1 MNGDFKTDITRDT
14 FQPFRHFSR
23 VLMQQGRVQLDADWN
38 EQVDILLH
46 YLRIFI
52 GDVIG
57 PYPGAGAGDSFQVG
71 KPPVGAK
78 TTKSKRAAAKSAK
91 AADTL
96 QPGQYQLLI
105 QKGHYYVDGI
115 LCEND
120 DEDNDYTFSIP
131 SSLIPSPA
139 TGTSTN
145 HVIATYFI
153 YLDVWEREVTY
164 LEDALIR
171 EVALGGPDTTTRSKV
186 VWQVTAIDPQKTGP
200 NPPDPTDTKKYTNAN
215 GDFLLQQFI
224 TDWETQ
230 LKNWKYGDHGHLK
243 AQTVEPPAT
252 GQEPCAIAA
261 TSQYRGVENQL
272 YRVEIHDGSYDSSG
286 KAITPT
292 FKWSRE
298 NGTVVFPIKGA
309 VAGGTNLTS
318 LTLTIG
324 NFGRDDSRFGLH
336 VDNWVEIVDISNGIE
351 QKPGPLMKV
360 ASIHPA
366 TREVTL
372 TSQKGITLASDGDPD
387 RVLLLRRWDYKRG
400 DTSQPTTPQFADDDA
415 LKIVGNQ
422 AFILEDGIEITFVED
437 TTPNAP
443 APDYR
448 TGDYWLIAARTAH
461 GTIENNGAT
470 LPPHGVKHHYAPL
483 AYVELSDGSII
494 DANSYDLRRIINGI
508 ATIPAKPNI

>member
-46 YLRIFI
+46 YLRTFI

-57 PYPGAGAGDSFQVG
+57 PYGGPGDSFLVG
-71 KPPVGAK
+71 KPPVTTK
-78 TTKSKRAAAKSAK
+78 TTRSKRAAAKSAK

-96 QPGQYQLLI
+96 QPGQYQLSL
-105 QKGHYYVDGI
+105 QSGHYYVDGI

-120 DEDNDYTFSIP
+120 DQDNDYTI
-131 SSLIPSPA
+131 SLIPPPA
-139 TGTSTN
+139 TGTSNTPI
-145 HVIATYFI
+145 IAKYLI

-164 LEDALIR
+164 LEDTHIR

-186 VWQVTAIDPQKTGP
+186 VWQVSALDGS
-200 NPPDPTDTKKYTNAN
+200 KYTNTDGFFQLSLFTDGWKAQ
-215 GDFLLQQFI
+215 LQKWQG
-224 TDWETQ
+224 
-230 LKNWKYGDHGHLK
+230 GDHGHLM

-252 GQEPCAIAA
+252 GQEPCHISA

-286 KAITPT
+286 NAIAPT

-298 NGTVVFPIKGA
+298 NGTVVFPIRGA

-318 LTLTIG
+318 LTLTLG

-336 VDNWVEIVDISNGIE
+336 VDNWVEIVDISHGIE

-360 ASIHPA
+360 ASIDPA
-366 TREVTL
+366 TRQVTL
-372 TSQKGITLASDGDPD
+372 TSQHGITLPDDSDPD

-415 LKIVGNQ
+415 LKIVSNQ
-422 AFILEDGIEITFVED
+422 PLILEDGLEITFFED
-437 TTPNAP
+437 TTTNAT
-443 APDYR
+443 APTYR

-461 GTIENNGAT
+461 GTIENNGVK

-483 AYVELSDGSII
+483 AFVELSDGAIV
-494 DANSYDLRRIINGI
+494 DTNSYDLRSIFAAI
-508 ATIPAKPNI
+508 AAMPTTPPHI

>member
-46 YLRIFI
+46 YLRTFI

-57 PYPGAGAGDSFQVG
+57 PYGGPGASFQVG
-71 KPPVGAK
+71 KPIVAAK
-78 TTKSKRAAAKSAK
+78 TTKSKRAAAKSA
-91 AADTL
+91 DTL

-105 QKGHYYVDGI
+105 QQGHYYVDGI
-115 LCEND
+115 LCENGDKDSD
-120 DEDNDYTFSIP
+120 DNYEFNIP
-131 SSLIPSPA
+131 SSLLPSPT
-139 TGTSTN
+139 TGTAS
-145 HVIATYFI
+145 YFI

-171 EVALGGPDTTTRSKV
+171 EVALGGPDTTTRSEV
-186 VWQVTAIDPQKTGP
+186 VWKVQAAIPGDIANITKKDS
-200 NPPDPTDTKKYTNAN
+200 PDPKNYTNPN
-215 GDFLLQQFI
+215 GFQLQKFI

-230 LKNWKYGDHGHLK
+230 LQDWKGGDHGHLK

-252 GQEPCAIAA
+252 GQEPCAIPA
-261 TSQYRGVENQL
+261 TSQYRGVENRL
-272 YRVEIHDGSYDSSG
+272 YRVEIHRGGDTS
-286 KAITPT
+286 KTPAPT

-318 LTLTIG
+318 LTLTLG

-336 VDNWVEIVDISNGIE
+336 VDNWVEIVDISQGIE
-351 QKPGPLMKV
+351 QQPGPLMKV

-372 TSQKGITLASDGDPD
+372 TSKNGITLASDGDPD
-387 RVLLLRRWDYKRG
+387 RVLLLRRWDYKGG
-400 DTSQPTTPQFADDDA
+400 DTSQPTTPQFANDDA
-415 LKIVGNQ
+415 LQIVGNQ
-422 AFILEDGIEITFVED
+422 ALILEDGIEITFVED
-437 TTPNAP
+437 TNVPT
-443 APDYR
+443 YR
-448 TGDYWLIAARTAH
+448 TGDYWLIVARTAH
-461 GTIENNGAT
+461 GTVENNGVT
-470 LPPHGVKHHYAPL
+470 LPPHGVRHHYAPL
-483 AYVELSDGSII
+483 AYVTLTDGSI
-494 DANSYDLRRIINGI
+494 ANPTTDLYDLRHTLNGI
-508 ATIPAKPNI
+508 ATIPTA

>member
-46 YLRIFI
+46 YLRTFI
-52 GDVIG
+52 EDVIG

-71 KPPVGAK
+71 KPPVAAK
-78 TTKSKRAAAKSAK
+78 ATKSKRATAKP
-91 AADTL
+91 ADTL

-120 DEDNDYTFSIP
+120 DQDNDYTFSIP
-131 SSLIPSPA
+131 SSLLPSPA
-139 TGTSTN
+139 IGTGSTK
-145 HVIATYFI
+145 VSASYFI

-186 VWQVTAIDPQKTGP
+186 VWQVSAVDPKKTGQ
-200 NPPDPTDTKKYTNAN
+200 NPPDPKDTSGWDK
-215 GDFLLQQFI
+215 LLR
-224 TDWETQ
+224 DW
-230 LKNWKYGDHGHLK
+230 KDVDGDHGHII
-243 AQTVEPPAT
+243 AQTVEPSAT
-252 GQEPCAIAA
+252 GQEPCAIPA

-286 KAITPT
+286 NAIAPT

-318 LTLTIG
+318 LTVTLG

-336 VDNWVEIVDISNGIE
+336 VDNWVEIVDISYGIE
-351 QKPGPLMKV
+351 QKPGSIMKV

-372 TSQKGITLASDGDPD
+372 TSKNGITLPSDGDPD
-387 RVLLLRRWDYKRG
+387 RVLLLRRWDYKQG
-400 DTSQPTTPQFADDDA
+400 DTSQPTTPKFADDDA
-415 LKIVGNQ
+415 LQIVGNQ
-422 AFILEDGIEITFVED
+422 ALILEDGIEITFVED
-437 TTPNAP
+437 TTAP
-443 APDYR
+443 TYHS
-448 TGDYWLIAARTAH
+448 GDYWLIAARTAH
-461 GTIENNGAT
+461 GTIENNGVK
-470 LPPHGVKHHYAPL
+470 LPQHGIEHHYAPL
-483 AYVELSDGSII
+483 AYVTLTDGLIAGPK
-494 DANSYDLRRIINGI
+494 DLYDLRRTINGI
-508 ATIPAKPNI
+508 ATIPTA